1 MATPKITGAE
11 YLART
16 LDAYG
21 VTATFFVPTIL
32 SKTLYE
38 MEERTGIRRILTHGE
53 KAAVYMA
60 DGYARATGRPGLC
73 LAQTVGA
80 ANLAAGLRDPFLG
93 CSPVLA
99 LTGGPYNW
107 SRGRNYYQEIEDFPL
122 FKPVTK
128 FSAQVTDAGRLPDLL
143 AYAFAT
149 ATAGKPG
156 PVHLEVS
163 GHSGEDV
170 EDSETDAAIPSAGPV
185 TVPRLR
191 TRPTPESVAAA
202 ARLLR
207 AASRPVIVAGG
218 GVRASGASPE
228 LRALAERLNAPV
240 ATSLNAKDV
249 LPGDHPLNVGVPG
262 LYSRASANHVLLEA
276 DLVLFVGSKTGN
288 QVTLKW
294 QVPPLS
300 TKVIH
305 LDIDPA
311 EIGRH
316 YPDTLGVLADA
327 KLGLA
332 ELAEALAADAGDHAD
347 WARRAQSL
355 VRAWREG
362 WREPMAS
369 DQVPIRPERLCA
381 ELTAHLPDNALLVS
395 DTGHSGM
402 WSGGMIDLCRPDQGY
417 IRAAGSLGWGLP
429 AALGAQVAQPDRPVV
444 LFTGDGGLWYHIGE
458 LETAVRCQIPAVIV
472 VNNNSALNQ
481 EINVYTSAYGGSLHG
496 RHGELWH
503 FRETDFAAVAESMGA
518 LGLTVR
524 KAQDFEGALDAA
536 LASGRPAVINVV
548 TDREALAPRGV
559 TEPAPLCA
567 YGRASCRASVAR
579 WALGRH
585 FSIHAW
591 LPGAVVLPDRSGHGG
606 VGQVRAVRGPRP
618 ALRLLRVDTAP
629 LGPAGG
635 LRPAR
640 RPPVSS
646 APPPRGQSGYC
657 WGAAS
662 AVVDSSRGT
671 TR

>member
-11 YLART
+11 YLARA

-21 VTATFFVPTIL
+21 VTAAFFVPTIL
-32 SKTLYE
+32 SRTLYE
-38 MEERTGIRRILTHGE
+38 MEARTGIRRILTHGE
-53 KAAVYMA
+53 KASVYMA
-60 DGYARATGRPGLC
+60 DGYARAAGRPGIC
-73 LAQTVGA
+73 MAQTVGA
-80 ANLAAGLRDPFLG
+80 ANLAAGLRDPYLG

-99 LTGGPYNW
+99 FTGGPYNW

-143 AYAFAT
+143 DYAFAA

-156 PVHLEVS
+156 PVHLEVA

-170 EDSETDAAIPSAGPV
+170 ESGETDAPVPGPRAA

-191 TRPTPESVAAA
+191 TRPDAESVAAA
-202 ARLLR
+202 AQLLR
-207 AASRPVIVAGG
+207 AARRPVIVAGG
-218 GVRASGASPE
+218 GVRASGAQAE
-228 LRALAERLNAPV
+228 LRALAELLQAPV

-276 DLVLFVGSKTGN
+276 DLVLFAGSKTGN

-300 TKVIH
+300 VKVIH

-332 ELAEALAADAGDHAD
+332 ELAQALAADSRPGDPGARAD
-347 WARRAQSL
+347 WTRRAQDL
-355 VRAWREG
+355 VTAWRSR
-362 WREPMAS
+362 WRAPMAS
-369 DQVPIRPERLCA
+369 DQVPVRPERLCA
-381 ELTAHLPDNALLVS
+381 ELTAHLPDDALLVS

-402 WSGGMIDLCRPDQGY
+402 WTAGMIDLCRPGQGY

-429 AALGAQVAQPDRPVV
+429 AALGAQVAQPGRPVV
-444 LFTGDGGLWYHIGE
+444 LFTGDGGLWYHVGE
-458 LETAVRCQIPAVIV
+458 LETAARCGIPAVIV
-472 VNNNSALNQ
+472 VNNNSSLNQ
-481 EINVYTSAYGGSLHG
+481 EINVYSRAYGGALHG

-503 FRETDFAAVAESMGA
+503 FRDTDFAAVAESMGV

-524 KAQDFEGALDAA
+524 KAADFAGALDAA
-536 LASGRPAVINVV
+536 LASGRPAVIDVV
-548 TDREALAPRGV
+548 TEMEALAPLAV
-559 TEPAPLCA
+559 SQPAP
-567 YGRASCRASVAR
+567 
-579 WALGRH
+579 
-585 FSIHAW
+585 
-591 LPGAVVLPDRSGHGG
+591 PTD
-606 VGQVRAVRGPRP
+606 
-618 ALRLLRVDTAP
+618 
-629 LGPAGG
+629 
-635 LRPAR
+635 
-640 RPPVSS
+640 
-646 APPPRGQSGYC
+646 
-657 WGAAS
+657 
-662 AVVDSSRGT
+662 
-671 TR
+671 

>member
-11 YLART
+11 YLARA

-21 VTATFFVPTIL
+21 VTAAFFVPTIL
-32 SKTLYE
+32 SRTLYE
-38 MEERTGIRRILTHGE
+38 MEARTGIRRILTHGE
-53 KAAVYMA
+53 KASVYMA
-60 DGYARATGRPGLC
+60 DGYARASGRPGVC
-73 LAQTVGA
+73 MAQTVGA

-99 LTGGPYNW
+99 FTGGPYNW

-128 FSAQVTDAGRLPDLL
+128 FSAQVTDVGRLPDLL
-143 AYAFAT
+143 SYAFAA

-156 PVHLEVS
+156 PVHLEVA

-170 EDSETDAAIPSAGPV
+170 ENGETDAMVPAPRPA

-191 TRPTPESVAAA
+191 TRPTAESIAAA
-202 ARLLR
+202 ATLLR

-218 GVRASGASPE
+218 GVRASGAAAE

-276 DLVLFVGSKTGN
+276 DLVFFVGSKTGN

-316 YPDTLGVLADA
+316 YPDTLGVLGDA

-332 ELAEALAADAGDHAD
+332 DLTEALAAGSGDAGSGPAGAGDHAD
-347 WARRAQSL
+347 WARRAQDL
-355 VRAWREG
+355 VRSWREQ
-362 WREPMAS
+362 WRGPMTS
-369 DQVPIRPERLCA
+369 DQVPIRPERLSA
-381 ELTAHLPDNALLVS
+381 ELTRHLPDDALLVS

-402 WSGGMIDLCRPDQGY
+402 WTAGMIDLTHPGQGY

-429 AALGAQVAQPDRPVV
+429 AALGAQVAQPGRPVV
-444 LFTGDGGLWYHIGE
+444 LFTGDGGLWYHVGE
-458 LETAVRCQIPAVIV
+458 LETAARCQIPTVVV
-472 VNNNSALNQ
+472 VNNNSSLNQ
-481 EINVYTSAYGGSLHG
+481 EINVYTSAYGGKLHG

-503 FRETDFAAVAESMGA
+503 FRETDFAKVAESMGA

-524 KAQDFEGALDAA
+524 KAQDFEGALAAA
-536 LASGRPAVINVV
+536 LASGRPTVIDVV
-548 TDREALAPRGV
+548 TEMEALAPVGV
-559 TEPAPLCA
+559 TQPAPA
-567 YGRASCRASVAR
+567 A
-579 WALGRH
+579 
-585 FSIHAW
+585 
-591 LPGAVVLPDRSGHGG
+591 
-606 VGQVRAVRGPRP
+606 GQAEG
-618 ALRLLRVDTAP
+618 
-629 LGPAGG
+629 
-635 LRPAR
+635 
-640 RPPVSS
+640 
-646 APPPRGQSGYC
+646 
-657 WGAAS
+657 
-662 AVVDSSRGT
+662 
-671 TR
+671 

>member
-11 YLART
+11 YLARA

-21 VTATFFVPTIL
+21 VTAAFFVPTIL
-32 SKTLYE
+32 SRTLYE
-38 MEERTGIRRILTHGE
+38 MEARTGIRRILTHGE
-53 KAAVYMA
+53 KASVYMA
-60 DGYARATGRPGLC
+60 DGYARASGRPGVC
-73 LAQTVGA
+73 MAQTVGA

-99 LTGGPYNW
+99 FTGGPYNW

-143 AYAFAT
+143 SYAFAA

-156 PVHLEVS
+156 PVHLEVA

-170 EDSETDAAIPSAGPV
+170 ENGETDAVVPAPRPA

-191 TRPTPESVAAA
+191 TRPTAESIAAA
-202 ARLLR
+202 ATLLR

-218 GVRASGASPE
+218 GVRASGAAAE

-276 DLVLFVGSKTGN
+276 DLVFFVGSKTGN

-316 YPDTLGVLADA
+316 YPDTLGVLGDA

-332 ELAEALAADAGDHAD
+332 DLTEALAAGSGDAGSGPAGAGDHAD
-347 WARRAQSL
+347 WARRAQDL
-355 VRAWREG
+355 VRSWREQ
-362 WREPMAS
+362 WRGPMTS
-369 DQVPIRPERLCA
+369 DQVPVRPERLSA
-381 ELTAHLPDNALLVS
+381 ELTRHLPDDALLVS

-402 WSGGMIDLCRPDQGY
+402 WTAGMIDLTHPGQGY

-444 LFTGDGGLWYHIGE
+444 LFTGDGGLWYHVGE
-458 LETAVRCQIPAVIV
+458 LETAARCEIPAVVV
-472 VNNNSALNQ
+472 VNNNSSLNQ
-481 EINVYTSAYGGSLHG
+481 EINVYTSAYGGKLHG

-503 FRETDFAAVAESMGA
+503 FRETDFAKVAESMGA

-524 KAQDFEGALDAA
+524 KAQDFEGALEAA
-536 LASGRPAVINVV
+536 LASGRPTVIDVV
-548 TDREALAPRGV
+548 TEMEALAPAGV
-559 TEPAPLCA
+559 TQPAPPA
-567 YGRASCRASVAR
+567 GRAE
-579 WALGRH
+579 G
-585 FSIHAW
+585 
-591 LPGAVVLPDRSGHGG
+591 
-606 VGQVRAVRGPRP
+606 
-618 ALRLLRVDTAP
+618 
-629 LGPAGG
+629 
-635 LRPAR
+635 
-640 RPPVSS
+640 
-646 APPPRGQSGYC
+646 
-657 WGAAS
+657 
-662 AVVDSSRGT
+662 
-671 TR
+671 

>member
-1 MATPKITGAE
+1 MATPKISGAE

-21 VTATFFVPTIL
+21 VTAVFFVPTIL
-32 SKTLYE
+32 SSTRYE
-38 MEERTGIRRILTHGE
+38 MEARTGVRRILTHGE

-60 DGYARATGRPGLC
+60 DGYARASGRPGVC
-73 LAQTVGA
+73 MAQTVGA

-143 AYAFAT
+143 AYALAAAT
-149 ATAGKPG
+149 TGKPG
-156 PVHLEVS
+156 PVHLEVA

-170 EDSETDAAIPSAGPV
+170 ENGETGAAIPAAGQV
-185 TVPRLR
+185 QVPRLR
-191 TRPTPESVAAA
+191 TRPAAEPIAAA
-202 ARLLR
+202 AKMLR
-207 AASRPVIVAGG
+207 EASRPVIVAGG
-218 GVRASGASPE
+218 GVRASGAGPE

-240 ATSLNAKDV
+240 ATALNAKDV

-262 LYSRASANHVLLEA
+262 LYSRASANHALLEA
-276 DLVLFVGSKTGN
+276 DLVLFAGSKTGN
-288 QVTLKW
+288 QLTLNW

-300 TKVIH
+300 AKVIH

-332 ELAEALAADAGDHAD
+332 ELADALGTDAGDHAA
-347 WARRAQSL
+347 WARRARDL
-355 VRAWREG
+355 VRSWREE
-362 WREPMAS
+362 WRELMAS
-369 DQVPIRPERLCA
+369 DQVPIRPERLSA
-381 ELTAHLPDNALLVS
+381 ELTTHLPDNALLVS

-402 WSGGMIDLCRPDQGY
+402 WTGGMIDLRRPGQGY

-458 LETAVRCQIPAVIV
+458 LETAARWRIPAVIV
-472 VNNNSALNQ
+472 VNNNSSLNQ
-481 EINVYTSAYGGSLHG
+481 EINIYSSAYGGALHG

-503 FRETDFAAVAESMGA
+503 FRETDFARVAESMGV

-524 KAQDFEGALDAA
+524 TAADFEGALHKA
-536 LASGRPAVINVV
+536 LASRRPAVIDVV
-548 TDREALAPRGV
+548 TDMEALAPRGI
-559 TEPAPLCA
+559 TQPAP
-567 YGRASCRASVAR
+567 
-579 WALGRH
+579 
-585 FSIHAW
+585 
-591 LPGAVVLPDRSGHGG
+591 
-606 VGQVRAVRGPRP
+606 P
-618 ALRLLRVDTAP
+618 AA
-629 LGPAGG
+629 
-635 LRPAR
+635 
-640 RPPVSS
+640 
-646 APPPRGQSGYC
+646 
-657 WGAAS
+657 
-662 AVVDSSRGT
+662 
-671 TR
+671 

>member
-11 YLART
+11 YLARA

-21 VTATFFVPTIL
+21 VTAAFFVPTIL
-32 SKTLYE
+32 SRTLYE
-38 MEERTGIRRILTHGE
+38 MEARTGIRRILTHGE
-53 KAAVYMA
+53 KASVYMA
-60 DGYARATGRPGLC
+60 DGYARASGRPGVC
-73 LAQTVGA
+73 MAQTVGA

-99 LTGGPYNW
+99 FTGGPYNW

-128 FSAQVTDAGRLPDLL
+128 FSAQVTDVGRLPDLL
-143 AYAFAT
+143 SYAFAA

-156 PVHLEVS
+156 PVHLEVA

-170 EDSETDAAIPSAGPV
+170 ENGETDAVVPAPRPAA
-185 TVPRLR
+185 VPRLR
-191 TRPTPESVAAA
+191 TRPTAESVAAA
-202 ARLLR
+202 AALLR
-207 AASRPVIVAGG
+207 AARRPVIVAGG
-218 GVRASGASPE
+218 GVRASGAAAE
-228 LRALAERLNAPV
+228 LRALAERLTAPV

-276 DLVLFVGSKTGN
+276 DLVFFVGSKTGN

-316 YPDTLGVLADA
+316 YPDTLGVLGDA

-332 ELAEALAADAGDHAD
+332 DLTEALAFAAGDHAD
-347 WARRAQSL
+347 WARRAQDL
-355 VRAWREG
+355 VRSWREQ
-362 WREPMAS
+362 WRGPMTS
-369 DQVPIRPERLCA
+369 DQVPIRPERLSA
-381 ELTAHLPDNALLVS
+381 ELTRHLPADALLVS

-402 WSGGMIDLCRPDQGY
+402 WTAGMIDLTHPGQGY

-444 LFTGDGGLWYHIGE
+444 LFTGDGGLWYHVGE
-458 LETAVRCQIPAVIV
+458 LETAARCQIPAVVV
-472 VNNNSALNQ
+472 VNNNSSLNQ
-481 EINVYTSAYGGSLHG
+481 EINVYTSAYGGKLHG

-503 FRETDFAAVAESMGA
+503 FRETDFAKVAESMGA

-524 KAQDFEGALDAA
+524 KAPDFEGALEAA
-536 LASGRPAVINVV
+536 LASGRPTVIDVV
-548 TDREALAPRGV
+548 TEMEALAPVGV
-559 TEPAPLCA
+559 TQPAP
-567 YGRASCRASVAR
+567 
-579 WALGRH
+579 
-585 FSIHAW
+585 
-591 LPGAVVLPDRSGHGG
+591 
-606 VGQVRAVRGPRP
+606 
-618 ALRLLRVDTAP
+618 
-629 LGPAGG
+629 PAGQAEG
-635 LRPAR
+635 
-640 RPPVSS
+640 
-646 APPPRGQSGYC
+646 
-657 WGAAS
+657 
-662 AVVDSSRGT
+662 
-671 TR
+671 

>member
-11 YLART
+11 YLARA

-21 VTATFFVPTIL
+21 VTAAFFVPTIL
-32 SKTLYE
+32 SRTLYE
-38 MEERTGIRRILTHGE
+38 LEARTGIQRILTHGE

-60 DGYARATGRPGLC
+60 DGYARATGRPGVC
-73 LAQTVGA
+73 MAQTVGA

-143 AYAFAT
+143 AYAFAA

-156 PVHLEVS
+156 PVHLEVA

-170 EDSETDAAIPSAGPV
+170 ENSETDAAVPGPQPA

-191 TRPTPESVAAA
+191 TRPTAESVGAAA
-202 ARLLR
+202 KLLR
-207 AASRPVIVAGG
+207 EASRPVIVAGG
-218 GVRASGASPE
+218 GVRASGAGPE

-276 DLVLFVGSKTGN
+276 DLVFFVGSKTGN

-294 QVPPLS
+294 QVPPPS
-300 TKVIH
+300 VKVIH

-332 ELAEALAADAGDHAD
+332 ELTEALAADPGDHAA
-347 WARRAQSL
+347 WARRAQDL
-355 VRAWREG
+355 VRSWREK
-362 WREPMAS
+362 WRELMTS
-369 DQVPIRPERLCA
+369 DQVPVRPERLSA
-381 ELTAHLPDNALLVS
+381 ELTSHLPDDAVLVS

-402 WSGGMIDLCRPDQGY
+402 WTAGMIDLRRPGQGY

-429 AALGAQVAQPDRPVV
+429 AALGAQVAQPGRPVV

-458 LETAVRCQIPAVIV
+458 LETAARCQIPAVIV
-472 VNNNSALNQ
+472 VNNNSSLNQ
-481 EINVYTSAYGGSLHG
+481 EINVYTSAYGGTLHG

-503 FRETDFAAVAESMGA
+503 FRETDFAQVAESVGV

-524 KAQDFEGALDAA
+524 KAQDFEGALDKA

-548 TDREALAPRGV
+548 TDMDALAPAGV
-559 TEPAPLCA
+559 TQPAPPCA
-567 YGRASCRASVAR
+567 
-579 WALGRH
+579 
-585 FSIHAW
+585 
-591 LPGAVVLPDRSGHGG
+591 
-606 VGQVRAVRGPRP
+606 
-618 ALRLLRVDTAP
+618 
-629 LGPAGG
+629 
-635 LRPAR
+635 
-640 RPPVSS
+640 
-646 APPPRGQSGYC
+646 
-657 WGAAS
+657 
-662 AVVDSSRGT
+662 
-671 TR
+671 